1 MAQETLPA
9 TVNNICPK
17 VYETGQYS
25 STPEAK
31 AAELT
36 ELLKSLLVY
45 GVFSSAIEAAAEGVP
60 AGTFIIVDDP
70 ATPATDFTVEIVPL
84 YKRV

>member
-1 MAQETLPA
+1 MAQETLPV

-36 ELLKSLLVY
+36 ALLESLLVY
-45 GVFSSAIEAAAEGVP
+45 GVYPSVADAASDGVP
-60 AGTFIIVDDP
+60 AGTFVIIDDP
-70 ATPATDFTVEIVPL
+70 ETPATEFSVQIVPVT
-84 YKRV
+84 R